1 MMDAKTK
8 SKRQSI
14 RRVLII
20 ASFLLFPVTL
30 NYFSPAL
37 IIMAAAAGVL
47 SASACVFLAQF
58 VSALFLGRAF
68 CGWLCPGAGLQ
79 EACFLAQSRAVNGR
93 KCDWIKYLIWVPWVS
108 LIIYL
113 LARHGVHGV
122 SFFFMMESLISVDAP
137 NRYPI
142 YLTVTGLIFVLSL
155 FVGRRGF
162 CHVGCWMAPFMIL
175 GTQVQRRLRI
185 PALHLRAAPEKCV
198 QCHICTAG
206 CPMSLDVTAMVQRGD
221 MSCSECILCGTCVDS
236 CRHKAIRYSFG
247 VNRAGARRR

>member
-1 MMDAKTK
+1 MMDARTK
-8 SKRQSI
+8 SRRQSI
-14 RRVLII
+14 RCALII

-79 EACFLAQSRAVNGR
+79 EACFLAQSRAVNGG
-93 KCDWIKYLIWVPWVS
+93 KCDWIKYMIWLPWVS

-113 LARHGVHGV
+113 LTRHGLHGAN
-122 SFFFMMESLISVDAP
+122 FFFLMESPISVDAP

-142 YLTVTGLIFVLSL
+142 YLTVTGLIFLLSL
-155 FVGRRGF
+155 SVGKRGF

-175 GTQVQRRLRI
+175 GTHVQRRLGI

-198 QCHICTAG
+198 QCHVCTG
-206 CPMSLDVTAMVQRGD
+206 NCLMSLDVTAMVQRGD
-221 MSCSECILCGTCVDS
+221 MASSECILCGTCIDA
-236 CRHKAIRYSFG
+236 CQHKAIRYFFG
-247 VNRAGARRR
+247 VNRTGTRQR